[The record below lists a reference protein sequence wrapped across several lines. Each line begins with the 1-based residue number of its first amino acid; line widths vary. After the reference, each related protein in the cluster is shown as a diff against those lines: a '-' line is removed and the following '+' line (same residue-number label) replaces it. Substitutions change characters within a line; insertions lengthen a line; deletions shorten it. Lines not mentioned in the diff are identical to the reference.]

1 MPGKDWWQR
10 FLKRWPSLAKRKPQ
24 HLSKP
29 GAEAGDTEIIQARFD
44 KVEEMLSSAGLD
56 PSDPATAAC
65 LWNCDVYV
73 SATKLLVRKGTK
85 MVHEVGGSCGNTQQY
100 TVQVVP
106 QEKAST
112 VHFVQGKELYQRW
125 MQGVPAAAVYG
136 ISDWLD
142 GWCKLCHGSQ
152 SCFCLLSH
160 TSQKLHQSCFSW
172 TVITPTLAWS

>member
-1 MPGKDWWQR
+1 MPGKDWWQC

-29 GAEAGDTEIIQARFD
+29 GAEVGDTGIIQARFD
-44 KVEEMLSSAGLD
+44 KVEKMLSSAGLD

-85 MVHEVGGSCGNTQQY
+85 MVHEVGGSCGSTQQY

-112 VHFVQGKELYQRW
+112 VHFVQGKELYRRW

-136 ISDWLD
+136 ISDSGWMD
-142 GWCKLCHGSQ
+142 GANFVMLHKAVSACCRIPHRNCTNPAFPG
-152 SCFCLLSH
+152 LSSLPH
-160 TSQKLHQSCFSW
+160 
-172 TVITPTLAWS
+172 